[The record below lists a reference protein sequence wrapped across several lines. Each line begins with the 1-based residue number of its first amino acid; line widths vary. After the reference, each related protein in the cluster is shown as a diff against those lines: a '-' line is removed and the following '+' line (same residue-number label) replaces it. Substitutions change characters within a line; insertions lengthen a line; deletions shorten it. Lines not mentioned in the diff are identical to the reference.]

1 MPELLLYWRCRDG
14 AQEPVEVD
22 SEATV
27 GDLEARIQAAG
38 GFAAPVSVSF
48 AAQRLSDKLATL
60 ADLGICPQSLVTVTQ
75 QTGFQPTVHAGDSAV
90 TAIMEDGS
98 VHIFCERKHEK
109 VPGLEAVNVV
119 ALTGCA
125 DRVLALLDSGAVLS
139 FEPHGVQDL
148 GYSNVVQVTSARSF
162 HVVLME
168 DGTVQTDGPD
178 VPQGVQGR
186 VKQVSARSEHVL
198 AILDDG
204 SVVGWGANHS
214 QECDPPQLK
223 ADAVCVAAGC
233 DHSIAVLSDGSVL
246 GWGLFGG
253 FAGVDEI
260 CEEGVPIV
268 GATGSVWGGLLLRA
282 DQQLRQVGDSR
293 RSSLPLPF
301 QSAPV
306 VAASLRQ
313 RMGVAVTTDGDFL
326 VFGEPLPK
334 VPDFGGLK
342 ARR

>member
-98 VHIFCERKHEK
+98 VHSFGPIRHERIT
-109 VPGLEAVNVV
+109 GLDGANAV
-119 ALTGCA
+119 ALAGSA
-125 DRVLALLDSGAVLS
+125 DRMLALLGSGAVVS
-139 FEPHGVQDL
+139 FPAYGSAVEDL

-233 DHSIAVLSDGSVL
+233 DHSIGVLSDGSAL
-246 GWGLFGG
+246 GWGLPSG
-253 FAGVDEI
+253 FIGVDKI
-260 CEEGVPIV
+260 NEEGVPIV

-282 DQQLRQVGDSR
+282 DQRLRLIGDGHKQQPSETA
-293 RSSLPLPF
+293 F
-301 QSAPV
+301 V

-342 ARR
+342 AKR